1 MATSPLAQHARVMSR
16 AQPAQAT
23 AGREFLL
30 TEPTG
35 KHSEDLSKL
44 GVHTRQG
51 QEVESVS

>member
-1 MATSPLAQHARVMSR
+1 MATSQLAQHARVMSR

-44 GVHTRQG
+44 VVQGHTW
-51 QEVESVS
+51 